1 MTVLKAGAAT
11 DVGRVRQINEDRFLA
26 DERLFAVADGV
37 GGHQAG
43 EVASQTSVETLQQHF
58 SDGEHTTSGL
68 VEAAEAANQAV
79 WQLAQGS
86 REKRGMGTTLTALA
100 LVQED
105 GEEQLALIN
114 VGDSRA
120 YILQQGELTQ
130 LTEDHSLVEELVR
143 DGKLTPAEAQIH
155 PQRSIITRA
164 LGMEPVIR
172 VDSWEIIPFRGDRIL
187 LCSDGLTNE
196 LSDERIA
203 STLRQLADPQ
213 EAARE
218 LVRLARAAGG
228 SDNITVVVVD
238 VVDDDGRSQQASAA
252 LAGSSSGSSRQSTK
266 TVSEPEA
273 SPKTVN
279 VAAPPTATIPA
290 PAAPRRPT
298 LAPPVAQPRPRRFT
312 WRVAVFLFA
321 VVAVL
326 GVAVWAVAW
335 YARDAYFVGLDGN
348 QVAIFRGRPGGL
360 LWFDPTLVERKAQ
373 PTGDDLLP
381 AQRTELQAGHEVAS
395 KKEADRYVN
404 NLRQEVDARRTAPST
419 STTLPG
425 TTPTTA
431 APPPTVAA
439 ATATPNTVRP

>member
-1 MTVLKAGAAT
+1 MTVLQAGAAT

-43 EVASQTSVETLQQHF
+43 EVASQTSVETLLRTF
-58 SDGEHTTSGL
+58 SEGEHTTAGL

-120 YILQQGELTQ
+120 YLLQQGELVQ

-164 LGMEPVIR
+164 LGMEPAIR
-172 VDSWEIIPFRGDRIL
+172 VDSWEITPFRGDRIL

-252 LAGSSSGSSRQSTK
+252 LAASGSSRQSTK
-266 TVSEPEA
+266 TVSEP
-273 SPKTVN
+273 
-279 VAAPPTATIPA
+279 APDTRTIGQAGRPTAT
-290 PAAPRRPT
+290 AAVPPPVVGDRRPT
-298 LAPPVAQPRPRRFT
+298 LAPPVPQARARRMT
-312 WRVAVFLFA
+312 WRVGVFLLA
-321 VVAVL
+321 VVAVF

-381 AQRTELQAGHEVAS
+381 AQRTELAAGHEVAS

-404 NLRQEVDARRTAPST
+404 NLRQEVDARRAPPADTTTVPT
-419 STTLPG
+419 SAPTSATTLA
-425 TTPTTA
+425 TTTT
-431 APPPTVAA
+431 T
-439 ATATPNTVRP
+439 RP